1 MKKQSEPSSAPEAS
15 AKRVARLETVRIWFL
30 LAATVL
36 LIGGYA
42 LNRWIVLAASVL
54 PLAAVGLITLRIKRL
69 EGESKDE

>member
-1 MKKQSEPSSAPEAS
+1 MKKQNDSARDPEAS
-15 AKRVARLETVRIWFL
+15 AKRIARLETVRIWFL

-54 PLAAVGLITLRIKRL
+54 PLTAVLLITLRIKRL
-69 EGESKDE
+69 EGESKDG